1 MKKFLKW
8 KDKLEEKVLFKIFRA
23 ILYVVVV
30 VMLILIG
37 VQRFSD
43 NNIAVGGFRVFMVV
57 SESMKKSYDIG
68 DILVSK
74 KVPTSDIK
82 VGDDVTYKGEKGN
95 LRGLIITHRVIKKEE
110 KDGHT
115 VFVTKGTSNSI
126 ADPEINESQIY
137 GKVVYKTIF
146 LSFLGR
152 IMMNKVAGYILFIII
167 GFLLSIEI
175 VSAIF
180 SSDDE
185 EEEKDA
191 AKE

>member
-175 VSAIF
+175 VSAMF

>member
-167 GFLLSIEI
+167 GFLLYIEI
-175 VSAIF
+175 VSAMF

>member
-8 KDKLEEKVLFKIFRA
+8 KDKLEENIIFKIFRT

-30 VMLILIG
+30 ILLILIG
-37 VQRFSD
+37 VQRFSN
-43 NNIAVGGFRVFMVV
+43 NNIAVGGYRVFLIV
-57 SESMKKSYDIG
+57 SESMKPEYKVG

-74 KVPTSDIK
+74 KVSVDDIN
-82 VGDDVTYKGEKGN
+82 VGDDVTYLGEKSN
-95 LRGLIITHRVIKKEE
+95 LKGLIITHRVIKKEE
-110 KDGHT
+110 KDGKL
-115 VFVTKGTSNSI
+115 VFTTKGTANSI
-126 ADPEINESQIY
+126 ADPEIEVSQIY
-137 GKVVYKTIF
+137 GKVIYKTIF
-146 LSFLGR
+146 LSFLGK

>member
-146 LSFLGR
+146 
-152 IMMNKVAGYILFIII
+152 
-167 GFLLSIEI
+167 
-175 VSAIF
+175 
-180 SSDDE
+180 
-185 EEEKDA
+185 
-191 AKE
+191 